1 MGPMRHI
8 HRPVAATGRPSAAS
22 GGACA
27 YTGNQL
33 QLDAAATG
41 QGAEAMTSDLE
52 NKHRERAA
60 CELERFS
67 GRWSGN
73 LLARLLLLKGE
84 PGPAERAGGAVLS
97 GADGDAVRKSLE
109 RLGFAPDDLL
119 AIDVSRRSGFEP
131 TAADVRRAVL
141 AVDPLVAV
149 ALDRAAARLVERAF
163 KLDEELEPGR
173 AVQAL
178 GYRLVAVD
186 GFEKLIATDDGKKL
200 AWHQL
205 RAAVRP
211 GEPW

>member
-1 MGPMRHI
+1 MP
-8 HRPVAATGRPSAAS
+8 A
-22 GGACA
+22 
-27 YTGNQL
+27 
-33 QLDAAATG
+33 
-41 QGAEAMTSDLE
+41 DLE
-52 NKHRERAA
+52 NMHRERVA

-84 PGPAERAGGAVLS
+84 PGRAEKAGGAVLS

-109 RLGFAPDDLL
+109 RLDFAPDDLL
-119 AIDVSRRSGFEP
+119 AIDVSADDGFTP

-141 AVDPLVAV
+141 AVDPLVVV
-149 ALDRAAARLVERAF
+149 ALDSAATRLVERAF
-163 KLDEELEPGR
+163 KLADKLEPGHV
-173 AVQAL
+173 VQAM
-178 GYRLVAVD
+178 GYRLVAVE
-186 GFEKLIATDDGKKL
+186 GFEALLATDEGKKR